1 MSNLI
6 NTSNF
11 LPEPATTL
19 SVMPCRHSFDLKR
32 QYGSGFALPAR
43 CAR

>member
-6 NTSNF
+6 HTPNS
-11 LPEPATTL
+11 LPAPAATA
-19 SVMPCRHSFDLKR
+19 SVVPCRHSFDPKR